1 MHSIKENGSCLFI
14 VTYAQYKG
22 EWVSCAF
29 IKENGSCHVHCIKEN
44 GSCLFI
50 VTCAQYKGEWVMSI
64 YCDMCTV

>member
-1 MHSIKENGSCLFI
+1 MSIYI
-14 VTYAQYKG
+14 VTCAQYKG
-22 EWVSCAF
+22 EWVMSIYCD
-29 IKENGSCHVHCIKEN
+29 VHCIKEN